1 MYDRKHTRLIKDNGV
16 VINQKQWFGFFYVL
30 FAMANSGLPGTSG
43 FVGEFMVILASFT
56 ASPWIALFATFTLI
70 IGAGYTLW
78 LVKRVLWGPVTT
90 DHVRH
95 MAPLTARETWV
106 LVGFA
111 VAVLGIGLW
120 PQPLVHLMDSSVTQL
135 VSQLAVHKI

>member
-1 MYDRKHTRLIKDNGV
+1 
-16 VINQKQWFGFFYVL
+16 
-30 FAMANSGLPGTSG
+30 
-43 FVGEFMVILASFT
+43 
-56 ASPWIALFATFTLI
+56 
-70 IGAGYTLW
+70 
-78 LVKRVLWGPVTT
+78 VLWVPVTT

-95 MAPLTARETWV
+95 MAPLTRRETWV

-111 VAVLGIGLW
+111 VAVLGIGIW